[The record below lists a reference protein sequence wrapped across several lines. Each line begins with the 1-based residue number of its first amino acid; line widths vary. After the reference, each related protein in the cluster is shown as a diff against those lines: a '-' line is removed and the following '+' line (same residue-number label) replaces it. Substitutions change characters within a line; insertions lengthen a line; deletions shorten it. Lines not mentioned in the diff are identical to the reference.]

1 MHIIYLI
8 INING
13 INALYDYTRLNV
25 SNNEKKLLIKYF
37 TEMYM
42 GARIVNPECIYT
54 KLEDATGDAGYNFVR
69 LNEKTVNDY
78 LDKDEYSKILMLI
91 FHECTHTY
99 QKYYIRSGEIVN
111 YLLLIQTKEAIIRNR
126 YSSYYDENYQMCS
139 EESEARYM
147 DYKELLEYLKILKL
161 GLSAENTNYCNLMMK
176 ENYEN
181 IKDENRVLNGKKTNV
196 GEIFDNIELTVN
208 EYKRFP
214 LLKIEYKIENGGVIK
229 KSKEE
234 IENDY
239 NNYLAS
245 LKNEFDRQQ
254 ICYLYSKIM
263 DEKIKNN
270 LN

>member
-1 MHIIYLI
+1 
-8 INING
+8 
-13 INALYDYTRLNV
+13 
-25 SNNEKKLLIKYF
+25 
-37 TEMYM
+37 
-42 GARIVNPECIYT
+42 
-54 KLEDATGDAGYNFVR
+54 
-69 LNEKTVNDY
+69 
-78 LDKDEYSKILMLI
+78 
-91 FHECTHTY
+91 
-99 QKYYIRSGEIVN
+99 
-111 YLLLIQTKEAIIRNR
+111 
-126 YSSYYDENYQMCS
+126 
-139 EESEARYM
+139 
-147 DYKELLEYLKILKL
+147 
-161 GLSAENTNYCNLMMK
+161 MMK